1 MNFAVLTDESGTD
14 EHGDREG
21 GALES
26 DPGEHDERPYEKCR
40 ATPERVGGK
49 RGKWHGLYRGV

>member
-1 MNFAVLTDESGTD
+1 MNFAVLTDESGTN

-26 DPGEHDERPYEKCR
+26 DPGEHDE
-40 ATPERVGGK
+40 
-49 RGKWHGLYRGV
+49 